1 MRRKVIAGMAVLS
14 LCAGMLMST
23 TAYALENASENDGQT
38 ESVSLQ
44 EGEERG
50 SQAAPEGETEQSLP
64 EKNSKGITEGNQTE
78 GSLEAESHE
87 NPSDTS
93 VIEEPTPAGEEDL
106 TGTESEDT
114 ILESEEATQDVT
126 PVNEE
131 VQNYILGDVDSDGEI
146 TPRDRITLSRYLD
159 NWEGYGEKVDFAA
172 SDVNKDGQINDN
184 DLEILR
190 GFLLGEKESLNEL
203 KSE

>member
-1 MRRKVIAGMAVLS
+1 MRKKVIAGMAVLS

-38 ESVSLQ
+38 ESVSQQ
-44 EGEERG
+44 EGEEND
-50 SQAAPEGETEQSLP
+50 SQTVSDGETKQYLP
-64 EKNSKGITEGNQTE
+64 EENSQGITEGNQTE

-93 VIEEPTPAGEEDL
+93 VIEEPTPAGEDL
-106 TGTESEDT
+106 TETEPKET
-114 ILESEEATQDVT
+114 ILESEVSSQDVT
-126 PVNEE
+126 PANEQT
-131 VQNYILGDVDSDGEI
+131 QNYVLGDVDSDGEI
-146 TPRDRITLSRYLD
+146 TPRDRIILSRYLD
-159 NWEGYGEKVDFAA
+159 NWVGYEEKVTFAA

-190 GFLLGEKESLNEL
+190 GFLLGENESLNEL

>member
-38 ESVSLQ
+38 ESISQQ
-44 EGEERG
+44 EGAEND
-50 SQAAPEGETEQSLP
+50 SQTVSDGETKQYLP
-64 EKNSKGITEGNQTE
+64 EENSQGITERNQTE

-93 VIEEPTPAGEEDL
+93 VIEEPTPTGEDL
-106 TGTESEDT
+106 TGTEPEDT
-114 ILESEEATQDVT
+114 ILESEEATQDVA
-126 PVNEE
+126 PANEE
-131 VQNYILGDVDSDGEI
+131 AQNYILGDVDSDGKI

-159 NWEGYGEKVDFAA
+159 NWEGYEEKMDFAA

-190 GFLLGEKESLNEL
+190 GFLLGENESLNEL